1 MPNYYINICEWK
13 DRGNWGWLY
22 SIVSVV
28 PVEGSPRENKLVQN
42 ALIGQQD
49 ISKFYKDTTTKQI
62 FSKVSKL
69 CEIGQYL

>member
-1 MPNYYINICEWK
+1 MPNYYINIWEK
-13 DRGNWGWLY
+13 NWGWLY